1 MRVHPLICILVISL
15 SIVVFYYLTYRSEI
29 NSEFSMVTKVVKIDA
44 DRNVDDLFIQ
54 KDNEDDSW
62 ETLKITIKYSKE
74 IGLLRTFNDK
84 IINSKKFTFFLLEF
98 LNRSLQAK
106 NVILSQNNFGS
117 KDFNST
123 TFLSTLFYTKYEQ
136 ENHNN
141 HSIVIKGRTKKAAKI
156 LQIAVSKALNKFYE
170 NSEDSILSISEVK
183 LLKEKIELFENKSV
197 ELAARINSIK
207 QNQNDNFATI
217 SVTSEINILEDELNH
232 LQNTL
237 EDIQS
242 TNSIKLSEGLLTN
255 EFLKDFG
262 RIEEYVTLI
271 QQLKRALNT
280 NSNSPASEE
289 IRSNKSKLT
298 TLLLKEF
305 DKSIAELTEKILTKQ
320 QRIIHLT
327 QKSIKSSSPLSSH
340 VSIIPEISLYDKV
353 NASLQKLKKEY
364 YEKVKFWND
373 SKEFLTF
380 HSD

>member
-84 IINSKKFTFFLLEF
+84 IINSKKFTFFLFEF

-106 NVILSQNNFGS
+106 NVILSQNDFGS
-117 KDFNST
+117 KDFNAT

-136 ENHNN
+136 RNYNN

-156 LQIAVSKALNKFYE
+156 LQIAISKALTKFYE

-183 LLKEKIELFENKSV
+183 LLKEKIVLFENKSV

-280 NSNSPASEE
+280 NSDSPASEE
-289 IRSNKSKLT
+289 IRSNKSKLAA
-298 TLLLKEF
+298 LLLEEY

-320 QRIIHLT
+320 QRINDLT
-327 QKSIKSSSPLSSH
+327 QKSMESSSPLSNR

>member
-84 IINSKKFTFFLLEF
+84 IINSKKFTFFLFEF

-106 NVILSQNNFGS
+106 NVILSQNDFGS
-117 KDFNST
+117 KDFNAT
-123 TFLSTLFYTKYEQ
+123 NFLSTLFYTKYGQ
-136 ENHNN
+136 KNHNN
-141 HSIVIKGRTKKAAKI
+141 HFIVIKGRTKKAAKI
-156 LQIAVSKALNKFYE
+156 LQIAISKALNKFYE

-183 LLKEKIELFENKSV
+183 LLKEKIELFENKSF

-207 QNQNDNFATI
+207 QNQNDNFAAI

-237 EDIQS
+237 EDIRS
-242 TNSIKLSEGLLTN
+242 TNSLKLSEGLLTN
-255 EFLKDFG
+255 EFLKGFG

-320 QRIIHLT
+320 QRINHLS
-327 QKSIKSSSPLSSH
+327 QKSMESSSPLSNQ
-340 VSIIPEISLYDKV
+340 VAIIPEISLYDKV
-353 NASLQKLKKEY
+353 IASLQKLKKEY